1 MSNEVWDYK
10 GWFWD
15 DVNKRMYRWYELELL
30 MKERE
35 LKKQQDKK
43 TTKTSISASREGG
56 GGGSQRGNAG
66 AAGPVKAIHYPP
78 PGRRGACK
86 SILLDSFGQSGLA
99 VSTADQAPNGP
110 T

>member
-15 DVNKRMYRWYELELL
+15 DVNKRTYRWYELELL

-43 TTKTSISASREGG
+43 DAE
-56 GGGSQRGNAG
+56 N
-66 AAGPVKAIHYPP
+66 
-78 PGRRGACK
+78 
-86 SILLDSFGQSGLA
+86 LA
-99 VSTADQAPNGP
+99 
-110 T
+110 